1 MRNKPALT
9 LIELVLVVTIVSILA
24 TAGVLGMFTIRSKQ
38 ALELSA
44 ENLAGAFKQAHLF
57 AREGRDQSDW
67 GVRSD
72 GGKKFSLIKSDL
84 PENVNEVTKFQ
95 LEPPAVFDISA
106 AEVWFNRENG
116 GTTANVSW
124 RVKSARAGTAMV
136 EVTTTGV
143 VTVTK
148 E

>member
-57 AREGRDQSDW
+57 AREGLCPKNHIR
-67 GVRSD
+67 
-72 GGKKFSLIKSDL
+72 
-84 PENVNEVTKFQ
+84 
-95 LEPPAVFDISA
+95 
-106 AEVWFNRENG
+106 
-116 GTTANVSW
+116 
-124 RVKSARAGTAMV
+124 
-136 EVTTTGV
+136 
-143 VTVTK
+143 
-148 E
+148 